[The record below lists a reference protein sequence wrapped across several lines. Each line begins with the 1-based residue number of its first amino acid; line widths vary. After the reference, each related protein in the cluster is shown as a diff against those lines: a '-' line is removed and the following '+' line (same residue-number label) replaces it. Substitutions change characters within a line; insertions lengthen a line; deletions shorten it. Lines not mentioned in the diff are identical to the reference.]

1 MTSPSLSLAAQ
12 MEVLLSRSDIASWS
26 LARLGLPE
34 AWRDTHL
41 PGNTERC
48 QDAVDR
54 LFSLTRSELED
65 WLAGNA
71 LRPEQLPG
79 IHTEKGA
86 RDGAYFIAE
95 KDRWHYY
102 LQERGF
108 PYASATFDSLREA
121 HTLLINEFL
130 PVWLSRLTRPC
141 RTREGKVITRL

>member
-1 MTSPSLSLAAQ
+1 MTTPSLSLAAQ
-12 MEVLLSRSDIASWS
+12 MEVLLSRTDIASWS

-34 AWRDTHL
+34 EWRDTNL

-54 LFSLTRSELED
+54 LFSLTRHELED
-65 WLAGNA
+65 WLAANA
-71 LRPEQLPG
+71 LSPEQLPG
-79 IHTEKGA
+79 IRTEKGS

-102 LQERGF
+102 LQERGS
-108 PYASATFDSLREA
+108 PYAGVTFDSLGEA

-130 PVWLSRLTRPC
+130 PVWLSRLDLPC
-141 RTREGKVITRL
+141 RTRDGKVITRL